1 METPCRPGTDAAGAG
16 RNGRA
21 RGKNMGTR
29 TGRVVALLISSI
41 VAVAC
46 GASATNGPYAA
57 SVGPNLDPRLSSPA
71 R

>member
-1 METPCRPGTDAAGAG
+1 
-16 RNGRA
+16 
-21 RGKNMGTR
+21 MGTR

-57 SVGPNLDPRLSSPA
+57 SGNPNLDPRLSGIA
-71 R
+71 RRHHSSCRPPVQATVEHGEGT

>member
-1 METPCRPGTDAAGAG
+1 
-16 RNGRA
+16 
-21 RGKNMGTR
+21 MGTR

-57 SVGPNLDPRLSSPA
+57 SVGPNLDPRLRACSRLSDHE
-71 R
+71 